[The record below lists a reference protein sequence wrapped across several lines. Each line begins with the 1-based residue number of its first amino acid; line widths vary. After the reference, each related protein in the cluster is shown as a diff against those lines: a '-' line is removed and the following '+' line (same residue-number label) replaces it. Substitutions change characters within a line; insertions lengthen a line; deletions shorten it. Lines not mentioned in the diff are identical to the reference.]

1 MVTKSELTNRQ
12 QQVLDML
19 TAYQQQN
26 GLMPTNA
33 EVAVMMGASSPNA
46 AAEQLRALQR
56 KGAITIIPHVSRGI
70 ILNAKS
76 SGTDPEAVSLIRALL
91 IGDENARA
99 NAVAFLERYEGA
111 V

>member
-70 ILNAKS
+70 ILNVKS
-76 SGTDPEAVSLIRALL
+76 LGTDPEAVSLIRALL

-99 NAVAFLERYEGA
+99 NAVEFLARHEGA
-111 V
+111 A